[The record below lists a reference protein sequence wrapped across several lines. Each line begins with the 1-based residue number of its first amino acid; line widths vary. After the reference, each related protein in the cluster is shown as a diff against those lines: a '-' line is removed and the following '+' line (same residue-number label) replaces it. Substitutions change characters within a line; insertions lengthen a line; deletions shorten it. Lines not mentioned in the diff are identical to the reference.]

1 MNYIMM
7 SWGNLNEKDVVEIS
21 DLCRIFAT
29 DEKVGYEPING
40 VHLFYF
46 NSTVVDE
53 LIVTEMIEMFH
64 DKMHFIFSEFDD
76 RMSAFIPFDLT
87 NGMQDIFSMEENVG
101 IDIDSVD
108 DEDGEEDINYIRL
121 KYNIEKQVKKPSLD
135 YLLEQVKAKGINSL
149 TKYEKSIL
157 EEYAN
162 KL

>member
-7 SWGNLNEKDVVEIS
+7 CWGNLNEKDIVEIS

-40 VHLFYF
+40 IHLFYF
-46 NSTVVDE
+46 NSTIVDE

-87 NGMQDIFSMEENVG
+87 SGMQDIFSMEENIG
-101 IDIDSVD
+101 IEIDSVD
-108 DEDGEEDINYIRL
+108 DEDGEDDIN
-121 KYNIEKQVKKPSLD
+121 
-135 YLLEQVKAKGINSL
+135 
-149 TKYEKSIL
+149 
-157 EEYAN
+157 
-162 KL
+162 